1 MDWMRMWTMQQ
12 NQTTMWIEC
21 WLKREQLESLP
32 MTDCR
37 FVAAAVVVAEE
48 SNEVDGVT
56 ALAE

>member
-1 MDWMRMWTMQQ
+1 
-12 NQTTMWIEC
+12 MWIEC

-37 FVAAAVVVAEE
+37 FVAAAVVVVVAEE